1 MVGVATGGFA
11 FGFGP
16 GLRRCFA
23 EEGGTG
29 AVDGDGDI
37 DAELMVRTVLV
48 WCQPRGGIV
57 WQSRRLRSLGDR
69 PTRKLGGQRDEEVGA
84 GGCVNRDAGGV
95 LVQVQVG
102 IG

>member
-1 MVGVATGGFA
+1 MRDGDGVTAVVGVATGGFA

-37 DAELMVRTVLV
+37 DAELMVRTVIGVVPAERRESYGSPGGSEALV
-48 WCQPRGGIV
+48 I
-57 WQSRRLRSLGDR
+57 
-69 PTRKLGGQRDEEVGA
+69 GQRG
-84 GGCVNRDAGGV
+84 N
-95 LVQVQVG
+95 
-102 IG
+102 